1 MRTILKSFL
10 LLVGFFLMSI
20 IHAQEK
26 TITGTITDESG
37 EPLPGAYVE
46 VKGTQNSTETDVDGN
61 YEIQTKSGDVLIF
74 SFIGLPDIEKTVGE
88 SNAINVQFSANDNQ
102 IDQVVITALGISRD
116 KKSLGYAVQEVD
128 GDLLAESRNTNPLT
142 SLSGNV
148 AGVQISTPSG
158 NMGGSAKILLRG
170 AGSVTQNNQPLIVV
184 DGIPLANENVN
195 TTETQRGGGGRD
207 YGDTGFDINPDDI
220 ENISVLKG
228 GPASALYGSRGQ
240 NGVILITTKKGKKG
254 RTQITVNS
262 GISFEEVAVMPDL
275 QNEYGG
281 GTSDTFSTV
290 NINGTEY
297 NIVSYAVDESWGPKF
312 DPNLRVLHWD
322 AFDPEFSQD
331 YLEPRAWTASPN
343 DVESFFNTGVTYNN
357 NISFAKSFENTNLRF
372 SLGNVITK
380 GIVPN
385 SNLKKNTFN
394 FYGETQL
401 SEKLTAM
408 GALTYANTDGF
419 NRPEVGYGD
428 NSVSQRFFQWGQ
440 RQLNFNRLKNYKLE
454 NGAQRTWNRTA
465 WDKSTPKYSDN
476 PYWTIN
482 ENISKDNRDRY
493 YGKFEL
499 KYDITEEMY
508 AVGRIMGDTYSFD
521 YNERVVLG
529 SQATSSYK
537 TYDSD
542 FKEFNYEARLH
553 YDKDLTDKLNIN
565 SFVGA
570 NRRHNTLNRLEAET
584 NGGLIVDGI
593 YNISNSTE
601 PPTVE
606 EHREKKKINSI
617 FGGVSLGYNDLLFI
631 DATARNDWSS
641 SLPENNWSY
650 FYPSVTGSFVF
661 SKLIDASFLDFGKI
675 RAGWANV
682 GNDALPYKTTDTYE
696 NDDRS
701 PFHGVPQYTSR
712 NIKNNPDLKPEN
724 KETLEFGIE
733 ASMFNDRL
741 GFDITYYDEKTTD
754 LITELELDPST
765 GYDSQWINA
774 GEMTNKGWEILLR
787 GTPIK
792 TSKFQWDV
800 TVNFATNE
808 NELVSLYKNN
818 TSLELVNAP
827 FSVSLQAIV
836 GESYGQIMGTD
847 FVYDENGNKVISSTG
862 RYESSEIKSLGSVL
876 PDYNMGIRNHFN
888 YQDFSF
894 GFLIDIQEG
903 GKYFSTTHMFGMYS
917 GMLEE
922 TTANGIRENGIVL
935 DGVLADGTENTT
947 NIPAIRWAAD
957 HYSGPSAQNVF
968 DSDYIKLR
976 EVTLGYTLPK
986 QLTGDFLESI
996 KFSAFARNLFTWG
1009 LDYDGIDPEMT
1020 TYGSG
1025 NIQGLEGGSLPSTR
1039 TYGFN
1044 VQLKF

>member
-1 MRTILKSFL
+1 MRTILKKFL
-10 LLVGFFLMSI
+10 LMTGLFLTGVI
-20 IHAQEK
+20 YAQEK
-26 TITGTITDESG
+26 NISGTITDEAG
-37 EPLPGAYVE
+37 EVLPGVYVE

-61 YEIQTKSGDVLIF
+61 YKIQAQSGDVLVF

-88 SNAINVQFSANDNQ
+88 KNSINVQFSANDNQ

-128 GDLLAESRNTNPLT
+128 GDLLAESRSANPLT

-148 AGVQISTPSG
+148 AGVQIATPSG

-170 AGSVTQNNQPLIVV
+170 AGSITQNNQPLIVV

-195 TTETQRGGGGRD
+195 TINTQRGAGGRD

-220 ENISVLKG
+220 EKISVLKG

-254 RTQITVNS
+254 RTQITLNS
-262 GISFEEVAVMPDL
+262 GVSFEEIAVMPDL

-281 GTSDTFSTV
+281 GISDTFSTV

-297 NIVSYAVDESWGPKF
+297 NVVSYAVDESWGPKF
-312 DPNLRVLHWD
+312 NPNLRVLHWD

-331 YLEPRAWTASPN
+331 YLKPRAWTASPN

-372 SLGNVITK
+372 SLGNVLTK

-394 FYGETQL
+394 FYGETKL
-401 SEKLTAM
+401 SEKLTAI
-408 GALTYANTDGF
+408 GALTYVNTDGF

-440 RQLNFNRLKNYKLE
+440 RQLDFNRLKKYKLE
-454 NGAQRTWNRTA
+454 NGTQRTWNRIA
-465 WDKSTPKYSDN
+465 WDNATPKYSDN
-476 PYWTIN
+476 PYWIIN
-482 ENISKDNRDRY
+482 KNTSEDNRDRY

-499 KYDITEEMY
+499 KYDITEGMY
-508 AVGRIMGDTYSFD
+508 AVGRIMSDTYSFNYD
-521 YNERVVLG
+521 ERVVLG
-529 SQATSSYK
+529 SQATSLYK

-553 YDKDLTDKLNIN
+553 YDKDLTDKFNIN

-570 NRRHNTLNRLEAET
+570 NRRHNTLDRLEAET

-593 YNISNSTE
+593 YNISNSNE
-601 PPTVE
+601 APTVE
-606 EHREKKKINSI
+606 EYREKKKINSI
-617 FGGVSLGYNDLLFI
+617 FGGISFGYNDLLFI

-661 SKLIDASFLDFGKI
+661 SKLIDASFLDFGKV
-675 RAGWANV
+675 RFGWANV
-682 GNDALPYKTTDTYE
+682 GNDATPYNIVDTYE
-696 NDDRS
+696 NENRP
-701 PFHGVPQYTSR
+701 PFHGDPQYTSR
-712 NIKNNPDLKPEN
+712 NVKNNPDLKPEN

-808 NELVSLYKNN
+808 NELVALYEDAK
-818 TSLELVNAP
+818 SLELVNAP
-827 FSVSLQAIV
+827 FSVSLQAVV

-862 RYESSEIKSLGSVL
+862 RYESSQIKSLGSIL

-888 YQDFSF
+888 YKDFSL

-903 GKYFSTTHMFGMYS
+903 GKYFSTTHMFGVYS

-922 TTANGIRENGIVL
+922 TAANGIRENGIVL
-935 DGVLADGTENTT
+935 NGVLADGTENTT
-947 NIPAIRWAAD
+947 NIPVVRWAED
-957 HYSGPSAQNVF
+957 HYYGPATQNVF

-976 EVTLGYTLPK
+976 EVTFGYTLPK